1 MELSQEI
8 QYIRGLA
15 EETNEYAHSDLMQK
29 EEKTG
34 QPIIVCILH
43 TRLSMSAQFLL
54 MNSCRKVNTNAPLTC
69 SGNWNVNFCLTDTEC
84 NWMMTTS

>member
-29 EEKTG
+29 
-34 QPIIVCILH
+34 
-43 TRLSMSAQFLL
+43 R
-54 MNSCRKVNTNAPLTC
+54 RKEIFN
-69 SGNWNVNFCLTDTEC
+69 
-84 NWMMTTS
+84 